1 MCLPHR
7 HGVQD
12 EMAKPPNVIQMGVRR
27 MRVVELRVAS
37 CELRVAS
44 CELRVAS
51 CELQTDKIKI
61 LMINTNTK
69 EHLRHVSAW
78 EYPRL

>member
-37 CELRVAS
+37 CEL
-44 CELRVAS
+44 
-51 CELQTDKIKI
+51 QTDKIKI